1 MLFIINTFQN
11 WYTQS
16 LPIHIKFQQLTYFC
30 IHWKETITREFWNNL
45 WIWSPL
51 PYQTFTTSKYY
62 HVNGIF
68 GLRDVWLKRR
78 VINRLMNSNCY
89 GLKSSKKTLVFHA
102 PELLSNSEVP
112 KRWKNNY
119 VQTCIWNLAC
129 FLFFLFFFSY
139 WLFVGNRD

>member
-1 MLFIINTFQN
+1 MIYSVAAYPHKISTVDLFFVLTGKKRLQENFEIIYGFDHRYLIRPLQLQN
-11 WYTQS
+11 IIMSMAY
-16 LPIHIKFQQLTYFC
+16 LACVMYDLNV
-30 IHWKETITREFWNNL
+30 E
-45 WIWSPL
+45 WS
-51 PYQTFTTSKYY
+51 
-62 HVNGIF
+62 
-68 GLRDVWLKRR
+68 

>member
-1 MLFIINTFQN
+1 MIYSVAAYPHKISTVDLFFVLTGKKWLQENFEIIYGFDHRYLIRPLQLQN
-11 WYTQS
+11 IIMSMAY
-16 LPIHIKFQQLTYFC
+16 LACVMNDLNV
-30 IHWKETITREFWNNL
+30 E
-45 WIWSPL
+45 WS
-51 PYQTFTTSKYY
+51 
-62 HVNGIF
+62 
-68 GLRDVWLKRR
+68 